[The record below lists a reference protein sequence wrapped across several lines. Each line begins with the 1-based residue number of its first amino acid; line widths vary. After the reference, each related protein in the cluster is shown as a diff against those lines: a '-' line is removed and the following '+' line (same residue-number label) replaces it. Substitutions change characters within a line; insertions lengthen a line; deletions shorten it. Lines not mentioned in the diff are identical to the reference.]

1 MNLSVKQILRQKNIP
16 YDIEKYI
23 NKYLPDFD
31 QEMKKK
37 HMIKKLNTFYIIY
50 WTGDMWTPQRS
61 RAPPL
66 KMYIKSRYAERGYWD
81 KSWDSRF

>member
-37 HMIKKLNTFYIIY
+37 HMIKNYRFKCLFLALIQLFSLQMLFSKRKRFKYFAFYQGVLSGLN
-50 WTGDMWTPQRS
+50 
-61 RAPPL
+61 
-66 KMYIKSRYAERGYWD
+66 EN
-81 KSWDSRF
+81 